1 MRHIKKSTMTNKTT
15 VLLAVSL
22 FRTKEICH
30 FFILFLS
37 FGMARTTKQAET
49 KRSRN
54 RQRIDKVSKDDF
66 DSKIRAHCKVI
77 NGKIYIPNFKNVFK
91 DYSRQSIHAYAYR
104 LFFPERVRYDF
115 C

>member
-1 MRHIKKSTMTNKTT
+1 MTNETT
-15 VLLAVSL
+15 ALLAVSL

-54 RQRIDKVSKDDF
+54 SLYTDKVSKDDLEV
-66 DSKIRAHCKVI
+66 KIRAHCKAI
-77 NGKIYIPNFKNVFK
+77 NGKIYNPDHEDTFGKCA
-91 DYSRQSIHAYAYR
+91 RQSIHSHAGRILY
-104 LFFPERVRYDF
+104 PERFQYDF
-115 C
+115 Y